1 MEEIA
6 KAIETLRNRDSVG
19 ITLPLE
25 TEKFETADLLS
36 NIQVQLTTLAAVGYK
51 VSMNYTEREVSIYI
65 RRTD

>member
-6 KAIETLRNRDSVG
+6 KAIETLRNRDRVG

-25 TEKFETADLLS
+25 IELFETADILAK
-36 NIQVQLTTLAAVGYK
+36 IQVQLATLAAVGYK

-65 RRTD
+65 ERTD